1 MPIIKLTNIERK
13 RFVTLIVCLFL
24 AVGGWLFLALNNKY
38 IYTAKTVLVY
48 KNFPQKKA
56 FHPLQSDTVDLQV
69 EGTGW
74 QLLFARLRIKPQS
87 IAISLDKLNN
97 RNYILFSEQLNSVNN
112 QLLTAQKVISVK
124 PDTLYF
130 DFSARTVKKV
140 PVHLVSDFKFVKQFG
155 ISSDVVINP
164 SHVTVSGPLSE
175 LNKIESWKTDSLVFK
190 DVQNT
195 IRTRVAMSQS
205 HFKNVSIFPASV
217 EVKVPV
223 DEFTE
228 KTMEVPLKIINNKEY
243 HQVKLYPKKVT
254 ITFLVALSS
263 YNKVNEDEIDAVVDM
278 QDWKLAKH
286 QQLQVKLNHF
296 PEYCKPIKIVPSKV
310 DFIIEK

>member
-38 IYTAKTVLVY
+38 IYTAKTVLIY
-48 KNFPQKKA
+48 KNFPQKRA

-87 IAISLDKLNN
+87 ITISLDKLNN
-97 RNYILFSEQLNSVNN
+97 RNYILFSEQLNNVNN

-140 PVHLVSDFKFVKQFG
+140 PVHLISDLKFQNQFG
-155 ISSDVVINP
+155 ISSDVIINP
-164 SHVTVSGPLSE
+164 SYVTVSGPLQE

-195 IRTRVAMSQS
+195 IKTRVAMNQS
-205 HFKNVSIFPASV
+205 HFKNVSIFPGSV

-243 HQVKLYPKKVT
+243 YHIKLYPKKVT

-263 YNKVNEDEIDAVVDM
+263 YNKVNADLIDAVVDM

-286 QQLQVKLNHF
+286 QQLQVRLANF
-296 PEYCKPIKIVPSKV
+296 PEYCKPIKVVPSKV